1 MTPGT
6 IARRGCGLSSY
17 RSCPRPAATPN
28 PGHPEN
34 IHQKPPQEHNDLAA
48 QPADRGFRK
57 AASVS
62 PALSRSSVD
71 MLSWQNLN
79 HIWAMKGVRALQPLQ
94 IKEKRNGRWETNP
107 VSTIVRYHNMKGC
120 WPESWCL
127 ALQRGVDLPGW
138 SGGIQ
143 RCRGQKL
150 SQITPAWIGEWAGE
164 PRNTTGRLRSKFCI
178 QETGWRQLLAY
189 N

>member
-62 PALSRSSVD
+62 SALSRSSVD

-79 HIWAMKGVRALQPLQ
+79 HIWAMKGIIALQPLQ

-107 VSTIVRYHNMKGC
+107 VSTIVKYHNMKGC

-127 ALQRGVDLPGW
+127 ALQRGVDLPDGQEEYKGAGAKSW
-138 SGGIQ
+138 VRSPLPGLVNGLANPETPQEDFVQNFASKKQGGGN
-143 RCRGQKL
+143 C
-150 SQITPAWIGEWAGE
+150 
-164 PRNTTGRLRSKFCI
+164 
-178 QETGWRQLLAY
+178 
-189 N
+189 